1 MPYICYRRIPPRKNA
16 PAMKKNLS
24 TIFMFLL
31 GFSLSPLLAQQRE
44 CATME
49 VNNRIMATHPEFRA
63 EQESIEQ
70 QTSNAANGQL
80 RTSTVVTIPVVFH
93 ILYSTNNST
102 QNIST
107 ARINDQLVALNE
119 DFTATNV
126 DISIVPGAFQSVIGN
141 SNIQFCL
148 AQRDP
153 QGNAT
158 TGIIRKATS
167 VTSWTTN
174 DNIKFNT
181 QGGDD
186 AWPRDQYLNIWVGNL
201 GGGLLGYAQF
211 PGGPANTDGVVILNG
226 SVGGPNVMGTTSNY
240 NLGRTATHEIG
251 HWLNLRHIWGDSNCG
266 DDLVADTPTQQT
278 SNGGCPSFPHVTC
291 SNGPNGDMFM
301 NFMDYTY
308 DQCMVMFSAG
318 QGTRMNSSITASRS
332 SLLSSLGC
340 VPPVSAAPEASM
352 LTTATQIC
360 KYQTVS
366 FTDNSSNSP
375 TSVQW
380 LFPGGTP
387 TSSTSSTPLVTYNN
401 TGTYDV
407 TLIVSNAGGS
417 DTLVNLNMVTVNG
430 LPQVDV
436 TAPGNEIIVCA
447 GSALTLTANSVSPNL
462 TYQWTRYGSNISGAT
477 NSTYDVTK
485 TGNYKVLVTK
495 PNGCSKL
502 SSNYRVDK
510 VPLPVVQITA
520 GGPTTFCPGDSV
532 VLTATQNATWNYVW
546 KKFANVISGAATN
559 QITAYT
565 SGSYKVIVT
574 DLNGC
579 VRSSNKIS
587 VNSVC
592 RIGEGQPINKMK
604 IYPNPVQDILTFR
617 TPEFESI
624 DVTVSIYD
632 ALGKEVLSE
641 KVVNDIADSEWTVD
655 ASGLHPGVY
664 MLMVRSGN
672 EVLTSKFIRQ

>member
-1 MPYICYRRIPPRKNA
+1 
-16 PAMKKNLS
+16 MKKVLS
-24 TIFMFLL
+24 IVLISIMSIGLM
-31 GFSLSPLLAQQRE
+31 PLFAQQRE

-49 VNNRIMATHPEFRA
+49 VNNRIMAAHPEFRSA
-63 EQESIEQ
+63 QATLEQ
-70 QTSNAANGQL
+70 QTADAVNSHL

-119 DFTATNV
+119 DFTATNA
-126 DISIVPGAFQSVIGN
+126 DISIVPGAFQPFIGN
-141 SNIQFCL
+141 ANIQFCL

-153 QGNAT
+153 NGNAT
-158 TGIIRKATS
+158 TGIIRKATT

-174 DNIKFNT
+174 DSIKFSSQN
-181 QGGDD
+181 GDD

-211 PGGPANTDGVVILNG
+211 PGGPANTDGVVLLNG

-266 DDLVADTPTQQT
+266 NDFVADTPTQQT
-278 SNGGCPSFPHVTC
+278 ANTGCPAFPHVTC

-301 NFMDYTY
+301 NYMDYVY

-318 QGTRMNSSITASRS
+318 QGTRMNSAITSSRS
-332 SLLSSLGC
+332 SLLTSLGC

-352 LTTATQIC
+352 LSTATQIC

-366 FTDNSSNSP
+366 FTDNSTNSP
-375 TSVQW
+375 TSVEW
-380 LFPGGTP
+380 IFPGGTP
-387 TSSTSSTPLVTYNN
+387 SSSTSSTPVVTYNS

-407 TLIVSNAGGS
+407 TLIVANAGGS

-436 TAPGNEIIVCA
+436 TAPGNEVIVCA

-462 TYQWTRYGSNISGAT
+462 TYQWTRYGSAISGAT

-495 PNGCSKL
+495 PNGCSRL

-510 VPLPVVQITA
+510 VPLPVVHITA

-546 KKFANVISGAATN
+546 KKYANIISGAATN
-559 QITAYT
+559 QLTAYT

-574 DLNGC
+574 DQNGC

-592 RIGEGQPINKMK
+592 RIGENQVSETMK
-604 IYPNPVQDILTFR
+604 IYPNPVQDILTFS
-617 TPEFESI
+617 TPALQSTE
-624 DVTVSIYD
+624 VTVSIYD

-641 KVVNDIADSEWTVD
+641 NVINDIADSEWVID
-655 ASGLHPGVY
+655 ASGLHSGVY
-664 MLMVRSGN
+664 ILVVRSGN
-672 EVLTSKFIRQ
+672 EVLSSRFIRQ